1 MSNQA
6 VYLSG
11 GMTNLPSFNFPM
23 FDSCAAALRREGY
36 TVYSP
41 AENDR
46 RVWAKL
52 GVEAECDVPGFATG
66 DVVKYSK
73 WVGDTKDL
81 FRWDFGTI
89 NYHCDG
95 IVMLPGWEKSSGARW
110 ERVVAEALG
119 LRVLLAHDLSRSE
132 RIGTWAFTLDSEQ
145 DRLSRFLRQFAEP
158 GLTGVVG

>member
-1 MSNQA
+1 MNHKA
-6 VYLSG
+6 VYVSG
-11 GMTNLPSFNFPM
+11 GMTNLPDFNFPM
-23 FDSCAAALRREGY
+23 FDSCAAALRAEGF

-52 GVEAECDVPGFATG
+52 GVEDEHDVPGFATG
-66 DVVKYSK
+66 NVGVYSE

-95 IVMLPGWEKSSGARW
+95 IVMLPGWERSTGARW

-119 LRVLLAHDLSRSE
+119 LTVYLAIDLSTSERLGGWAFVIDPKQDQLAHHLSS
-132 RIGTWAFTLDSEQ
+132 FPSM
-145 DRLSRFLRQFAEP
+145 
-158 GLTGVVG
+158 VGAK